1 MKIETSKEMP
11 LCFQPPQ
18 NTSEA
23 LAQFLE
29 MYNNEANWIN
39 SLQRE
44 NSSMKEEKDHLVEA
58 LRLQSEDYQVCKEHH
73 ERILQEAEEKV
84 KKLEKKVEEQDE
96 EMISTRALLA
106 QSKKE
111 NFALHAK
118 FKEQLRTVEAYKRFH
133 EQLNSAIPKV
143 TSFSYNP
150 Q

>member
-73 ERILQEAEEKV
+73 EKILKEVEEKV
-84 KKLEKKVEEQDE
+84 KKLEKKVEEQEE

-150 Q
+150 